1 MLSVYLRED
10 QISSLQELR
19 WNKEKVTEGVWELRR
34 PEGMNLRIN
43 HWLLRPFLRK
53 TVQPKIGSM
62 MQQD

>member
-43 HWLLRPFLRK
+43 HWLLRPFL
-53 TVQPKIGSM
+53 
-62 MQQD
+62 